1 MENGTL
7 LLEIMAFVLLS
18 HQPLQPA
25 TEGIAS
31 FYTASSSSTITASG
45 ERFRDD
51 AYTCA
56 MRDGVFGDYYLVVAE
71 NGKSVVCRLNDRGPY
86 VKGRV
91 IDLSKAAMRKLHPKA
106 GLVRVKIYHLGTDP
120 PDTVPN
126 P

>member
-1 MENGTL
+1 MESSTL

-31 FYTASSSSTITASG
+31 FYTSTSSSAITASG
-45 ERFRDD
+45 ERLRDD
-51 AYTCA
+51 AFTCA
-56 MRDGVFGDYYLVVAE
+56 MRDGEFGDFYLVVAE
-71 NGKSVVCRLNDRGPY
+71 NGNSVVCRLNDRGPY

-91 IDLSKAAMRKLHPKA
+91 IDLTKAAMRKLHPEA
-106 GLVRVKIYHLGTDP
+106 GLVGVKIYHLGADP
-120 PDTVPN
+120 PDSVPI